1 MTHPSLGAPPRS
13 RKAGFPDAAARI
25 RAQQDRLAGQALQVA
40 MDADATIAERYDEIG
55 LRQLLRDTA
64 LLIERVG
71 MSVEEGD
78 VRPAHDYAEWTAPTY
93 RRRRVP
99 MDDLINLCEGIRAV
113 LPSVL
118 APGELPSAS
127 EALDAAIATYKWHRR
142 LAGDARKRNAL
153 LQWLY
158 KGA

>member
-1 MTHPSLGAPPRS
+1 MTHPSLGAPPPS
-13 RKAGFPDAAARI
+13 RTAGFPDAADRI
-25 RAQQDRLAGQALQVA
+25 RVHQDRLAGQALRVA
-40 MDADATIAERYDEIG
+40 MNADRTLAERYDETG

-64 LLIERVG
+64 LLLERVG
-71 MSVEEGD
+71 ICVEEGD
-78 VRPAHDYAEWTAPTY
+78 VQPAHDYAEWTAPTY

-99 MDDLINLCEGIRAV
+99 MDDLITLCEGIRSV
-113 LPSVL
+113 LPSIL
-118 APGELPSAS
+118 APGELPAAS

-142 LAGDARKRNAL
+142 LAGDARKRNPL

>member
-1 MTHPSLGAPPRS
+1 MRPPGSALNRTVS
-13 RKAGFPDAAARI
+13 PA
-25 RAQQDRLAGQALQVA
+25 QALQVA
-40 MDADATIAERYDEIG
+40 MDADPTIAERYDEIG
-55 LRQLLRDTA
+55 LRHLLRDTA

-93 RRRRVP
+93 RRRGSRWTTSSTCARGFGP
-99 MDDLINLCEGIRAV
+99 RCRRSSRPASCRA
-113 LPSVL
+113 P
-118 APGELPSAS
+118 S
-127 EALDAAIATYKWHRR
+127 EALDAAIAMYKWHRR